1 MSFEKKL
8 ENAKKVLEE
17 LSNPE
22 ISLADGMKKYKD
34 GLELLKEATKMIED
48 AKLQYMTLQNEDK
61 K

>member
-8 ENAKKVLEE
+8 EDAKKVLDE

-34 GLELLKEATKMIED
+34 GLKLLQDATKMIED
-48 AKLQYMTLQNEDK
+48 AKLEYTQLQSEDK
-61 K
+61 